1 MRNPHA
7 FTQPLAVGAPAPPG
21 ELPPS
26 PSRVIHFFDP
36 SNERMVARLP
46 ELAARCDVVAANL
59 EDGVPPERKEAA
71 RAGLVALAGAV
82 DLGGAALWVRIN
94 ALDSPWAFDDLVTLV
109 SEIGDRVAVLIV
121 PKVAGPW
128 DIDYLDRLIA
138 QLEARAG
145 LTRPVLVHPVIETA
159 IGVVNVEAIAAASP
173 RLQGMSLG
181 PADLAASRGMRTTRV
196 GGGHPGYAVLADP
209 DPQAPDAPRASAQ
222 QDLWHY
228 SLARMVDACAAV
240 GRLPYYGPFGD
251 IADLAGCEAQF
262 RSAFVLG
269 CVGAWSLHPSQIDV
283 ARRVFSPEPA
293 EVAFAR
299 RVLAASPDGTG
310 ALMLDGRM
318 QDDATWKQSRAL
330 VTLADMLAARDPEL
344 AARYAG

>member
-1 MRNPHA
+1 VRNPHA